1 MDFTIDNN
9 SDHEIEVND
18 INVKTIKDI
27 NFVKDDKR
35 SSPKKNLD
43 ATDIGIELLMNNK
56 KKDSSRNSGR
66 NSSHSNRSSISIHSS
81 GNQDNRGNDIRSYM
95 NMNSNSNSNSGNG
108 FSSSPRERGGFD
120 TYDTVSLSEKSYDG
134 KETDY
139 DRVSYDNDDNV
150 SMSSDGSRGDR
161 DHYDDEEA
169 LSYKETQRKKRIYL
183 YKLRKLKTKYG
194 CQLSREYTMED
205 DLRDMIDEYRDASVA
220 QRYEKS
226 IRSSRRML
234 INFVSG
240 VEYLN
245 KRFDPIG
252 ARLDGW
258 SEQTMD
264 DIEDY
269 DEVFED
275 LEEKYGES
283 FEKISPE
290 FRLVSMVAGSAF
302 MFHLT
307 NSLFKNSMPGLDDIL
322 KQNPELMKNVQMA
335 AMQSMGNNPN
345 VKNDPVMS
353 SMLNGFSDMQRNKNS
368 SRPQKQMTQSNIPLP
383 PVNTGQLFRNPVV
396 PPQVDTKSAP
406 TMRGPSG
413 VDDILNSLY
422 DSNSGNT
429 KNVSVPQQT
438 TAQKPKKRRGRPRK
452 QTNSI
457 SIDA

>member
-9 SDHEIEVND
+9 SDHEIEIND
-18 INVKTIKDI
+18 INVSTIKDI
-27 NFVKDDKR
+27 SFVKDGKR

-66 NSSHSNRSSISIHSS
+66 NSSHSNRSGISIHSS

-120 TYDTVSLSEKSYDG
+120 TYDNVSISEKSYDG

-139 DRVSYDNDDNV
+139 DTLSYNNDDNV
-150 SMSSDGSRGDR
+150 SMSSDGSRGGR
-161 DHYDDEEA
+161 DNYDDEEA

-183 YKLRKLKTKYG
+183 YKLRKLKTKHG

-205 DLRDMIDEYRDASVA
+205 DLRDMIDEYRDASVG

-245 KRFDPIG
+245 KRFDPIS

-322 KQNPELMKNVQMA
+322 KQNPDLMKNVQMA

-353 SMLNGFSDMQRNKNS
+353 SMLNGFSDMQANKPPRRQQ
-368 SRPQKQMTQSNIPLP
+368 SRTQSNIPLP

-396 PPQVDTKSAP
+396 PPQVNTNTAS

-422 DSNSGNT
+422 DSNSSNT
-429 KNVSVPQQT
+429 KNVNVSQQN

-452 QTNSI
+452 QTNTI
-457 SIDA
+457 NIDA

>member
-1 MDFTIDNN
+1 MDYTIDNN

-18 INVKTIKDI
+18 INVRTIKDI
-27 NFVKDDKR
+27 NFVKDGKR
-35 SSPKKNLD
+35 SSPKKKLEASD
-43 ATDIGIELLMNNK
+43 FGIELLMNNK
-56 KKDSSRNSGR
+56 KKLDTGRSSRISNKSG
-66 NSSHSNRSSISIHSS
+66 ISIHSS
-81 GNQDNRGNDIRSYM
+81 GHNENEHQNNKGNDIRSYM
-95 NMNSNSNSNSGNG
+95 NINSNSNSNSGNG
-108 FSSSPRERGGFD
+108 FSSSSPRGGFD

-150 SMSSDGSRGDR
+150 SMSSDGSRGGR
-161 DHYDDEEA
+161 DNYDDEEA

-183 YKLRKLKTKYG
+183 YKLRKLKTKHG

-205 DLRDMIDEYRDASVA
+205 DLRDMIDEYRDASVG

-245 KRFDPIG
+245 KRFDPIS

-290 FRLVSMVAGSAF
+290 LRLVSMVAGSAF

-322 KQNPELMKNVQMA
+322 KQNPDLMKNVQMA

-353 SMLNGFSDMQRNKNS
+353 SMLNGFTDMQANKPPRRQQ
-368 SRPQKQMTQSNIPLP
+368 SRTQSNIPLP

-396 PPQVDTKSAP
+396 PPQVNTNTAS

-422 DSNSGNT
+422 DSNSSNT
-429 KNVSVPQQT
+429 KNVNVSQQN

-452 QTNSI
+452 QTNTI
-457 SIDA
+457 NIDA

>member
-27 NFVKDDKR
+27 NFVKDGKR

-66 NSSHSNRSSISIHSS
+66 NSSHSNRSGISIHSS
-81 GNQDNRGNDIRSYM
+81 GNQDNNNSRGNDIRSYM
-95 NMNSNSNSNSGNG
+95 GMNSNSGNG

-120 TYDTVSLSEKSYDG
+120 TYDNVSISEKSYDG

-150 SMSSDGSRGDR
+150 SMSSDGSRGGR
-161 DHYDDEEA
+161 DDYDDEEA

-353 SMLNGFSDMQRNKNS
+353 SMLNGFTDMQRSKNS

-429 KNVSVPQQT
+429 KSVSVPQQT